1 MNPRVDQIV
10 TKTKSKTQILTWA
23 YESPIPR
30 SPKTLENPQLCA
42 DEIQQRLRVS
52 KPQKKAKENPEKRNE
67 AKKKKKTIT
76 RKEASGNLL
85 YG

>member
-30 SPKTLENPQLCA
+30 SPKTLENPT
-42 DEIQQRLRVS
+42 LRR
-52 KPQKKAKENPEKRNE
+52 RNS
-67 AKKKKKTIT
+67 TQT
-76 RKEASGNLL
+76 
-85 YG
+85 